1 MRKLNELMTISDSCS
16 VIGSLQHELIF
27 KVDGLCE
34 MIRLRLIQHHILTR
48 KKIFFLRGS
57 RDGTTQ
63 RRERLVD
70 DSTEKANHSKGSFSF
85 QAHKHISLSLYL
97 HAQRSPALSISCAK
111 YSKQCVSWVSMF
123 LTNRAARKN
132 PLLK

>member
-48 KKIFFLRGS
+48 KKIFFFERQS
-57 RDGTTQ
+57 RWYNT
-63 RRERLVD
+63 
-70 DSTEKANHSKGSFSF
+70 
-85 QAHKHISLSLYL
+85 
-97 HAQRSPALSISCAK
+97 AK
-111 YSKQCVSWVSMF
+111 R
-123 LTNRAARKN
+123 TIGR
-132 PLLK
+132 

>member
-48 KKIFFLRGS
+48 KKNFF
-57 RDGTTQ
+57 
-63 RRERLVD
+63 
-70 DSTEKANHSKGSFSF
+70 
-85 QAHKHISLSLYL
+85 
-97 HAQRSPALSISCAK
+97 
-111 YSKQCVSWVSMF
+111 
-123 LTNRAARKN
+123 
-132 PLLK
+132 